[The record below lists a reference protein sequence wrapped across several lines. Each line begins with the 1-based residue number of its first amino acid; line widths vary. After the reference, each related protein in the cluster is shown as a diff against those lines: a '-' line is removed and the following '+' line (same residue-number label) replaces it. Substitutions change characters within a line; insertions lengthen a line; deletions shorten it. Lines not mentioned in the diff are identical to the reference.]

1 MSDQQKLTSQVFR
14 SLQTREIDT
23 FKTKKWHSSLFVFLG
38 ILMLYT
44 FWIISLQWLIKPS
57 MFRIIGM

>member
-23 FKTKKWHSSLFVFLG
+23 FKTKKMAFV
-38 ILMLYT
+38 T
-44 FWIISLQWLIKPS
+44 FCFFSRYLNVLHVLDH
-57 MFRIIGM
+57 